1 MFGNKSSSW
10 SMVFRQK
17 FFSIFVELVNI
28 EFVELVKITLFHFL
42 FGTPGRGRKGP
53 MNLGPSFRLSVCP
66 SVRPTIFLELTHC
79 FFLKLYMVLGTRM
92 LGMCVTDPGF
102 FWNNC
107 HQGKIIKNGS
117 YTDFFYFLGISS
129 HQFCLEMVQNET
141 AYGPLTFWEN
151 HMPHIMAKNA
161 LSQ

>member
-1 MFGNKSSSW
+1 MFGNKSSSR
-10 SMVFRQK
+10 SMVFSQN
-17 FFSIFVELVNI
+17 FFSTFVELVNI

-42 FGTPGRGRKGP
+42 FGTTGRGRKGP

-102 FWNNC
+102 FGTIAIREKLPKMVPI
-107 HQGKIIKNGS
+107 QS
-117 YTDFFYFLGISS
+117 FFYFLGISS
-129 HQFCLEMVQNET
+129 HQFCLEWFRMK
-141 AYGPLTFWEN
+141 LL
-151 HMPHIMAKNA
+151 MA
-161 LSQ
+161 L